1 VQVIRL
7 DSEEA
12 LRRFQAGE
20 LPDKDQAWHRLVP
33 SEARESL
40 GKKEV
45 QRQSVLFELFKAEKE
60 YASDLETVEEARHNE
75 TKPCTSPM

>member
-1 VQVIRL
+1 MQVIRL

-20 LPDKDQAWHRLVP
+20 LLDKDQAWHRLVP
-33 SEARESL
+33 SAARETL

-45 QRQSVLFELFKAEKE
+45 QRQSVLFELFKAERE
-60 YASDLETVEEARHNE
+60 YVSDLETVEEARHNE
-75 TKPCTSPM
+75 IKPCTLPM

>member
-1 VQVIRL
+1 MHVISL

-12 LRRFQAGE
+12 LRRFQTGE
-20 LPDKDQAWHRLVP
+20 LLDKDQAWHRLVP

-45 QRQSVLFELFKAEKE
+45 QRQSVLFELFKAERE
-60 YASDLETVEEARHNE
+60 YVSDLETVEEARRNE
-75 TKPCTSPM
+75 TKSCTLPM